1 MFNNNKNHN
10 DPLVY
15 KLKLGG
21 KLTDKEQMALGQVL
35 KGDDKARIAR
45 VLDALESRAKKAKH
59 GNNDILNAM
68 SMYGISSF
76 NQFKKK

>member
-1 MFNNNKNHN
+1 MFNKKQN

-21 KLTDKEQMALGQVL
+21 KLTEKEQMALGQVL

-45 VLDALESRAKKAKH
+45 VLDALESRAKKAKG

-68 SMYGISSF
+68 AMYGISNF
-76 NQFKKK
+76 NQRK